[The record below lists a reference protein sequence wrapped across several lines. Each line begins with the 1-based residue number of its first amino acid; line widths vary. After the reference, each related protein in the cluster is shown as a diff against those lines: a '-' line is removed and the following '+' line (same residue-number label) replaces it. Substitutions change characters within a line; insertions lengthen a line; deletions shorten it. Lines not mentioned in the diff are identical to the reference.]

1 MISIVP
7 VYVQRNCK
15 RNRQKQEQKI
25 KTSQGPKD
33 WCKFQGNFEKSNFKN
48 KISQGTTYFSI
59 R

>member
-15 RNRQKQEQKI
+15 RNQQKKEQDI
-25 KTSQGPKD
+25 KTNQGPKD

-48 KISQGTTYFSI
+48 KIS
-59 R
+59 